1 MQKIFSNIIKFCTKP
16 QTPFLILCLGILS
29 QLLTGKPILGWDIL
43 SHITKL
49 TTSLGSSGFT
59 GVVVTLLLYMIFIK
73 DETTRTIKRN

>member
-1 MQKIFSNIIKFCTKP
+1 MQKIFSNIIKFCTEATKLL
-16 QTPFLILCLGILS
+16 FLILCLGILS

-73 DETTRTIKRN
+73 R